1 MESPGGLA
9 FGDLALSLPSMAQV
23 TAAAWVGSMAWELPH
38 ATGIAKKKKKL
49 AVDVFLTI
57 QYSCGNLQ
65 LYTIGVSMIS

>member
-23 TAAAWVGSMAWELPH
+23 TAAAWVGSMAWEHPH
-38 ATGIAKKKKKL
+38 ATGIAKKKKNL
-49 AVDVFLTI
+49 AFNVFDNSI
-57 QYSCGNLQ
+57 SCGNLQ